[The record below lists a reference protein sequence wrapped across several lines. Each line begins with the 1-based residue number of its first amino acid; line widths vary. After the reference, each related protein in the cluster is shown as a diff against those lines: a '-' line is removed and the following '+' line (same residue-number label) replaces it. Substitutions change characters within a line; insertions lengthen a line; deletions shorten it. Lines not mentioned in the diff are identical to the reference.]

1 MLSAMLLQIEMRNP
15 LSISHKPG
23 PAVRISTTRE
33 KANPKRKRYMI
44 RTSRKP
50 SKANAM
56 LSMKKIR
63 FRLPSRAVR
72 DIPNGI
78 RIASKNDPIS
88 MPSDKLKGASGLVTV
103 LTSICQNESVLTQ
116 SGCVGYV
123 VMRHGR
129 KKPTITS
136 AAPRIPIKLTRR
148 RRTMCEMRHPFTN
161 VFQQYINTCQSYI
174 FERIP

>member
-1 MLSAMLLQIEMRNP
+1 
-15 LSISHKPG
+15 
-23 PAVRISTTRE
+23 
-33 KANPKRKRYMI
+33 MI

-50 SKANAM
+50 SMANAV

-72 DIPNGI
+72 DVPNGM

-148 RRTMCEMRHPFTN
+148 RRNMCEMRHPFTN
-161 VFQQYINTCQSYI
+161 VFQQYLINYAPSNSVRLSRKNWAMSAGSSFCIAICLRSARTTLHCSLAG
-174 FERIP
+174 R